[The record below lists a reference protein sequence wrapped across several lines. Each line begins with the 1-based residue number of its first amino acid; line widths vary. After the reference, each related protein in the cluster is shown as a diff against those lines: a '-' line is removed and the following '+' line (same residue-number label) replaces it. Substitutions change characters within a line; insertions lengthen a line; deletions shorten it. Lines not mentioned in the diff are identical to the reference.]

1 MESHTTPLPYS
12 PASHSTPC
20 IRDVTCVQECVELI
34 IKPPPP
40 PLDEMRTLTDDGD
53 EKSRYEIQEN
63 VNSQTKGIAYAQ

>member
-1 MESHTTPLPYS
+1 M
-12 PASHSTPC
+12 
-20 IRDVTCVQECVELI
+20 QECVELI